1 MPWNVIQSKE
11 FYKLFLKLAKQLFRQ
26 KTTHSTAGE
35 FLLTIKTLMAKL
47 KVSHRVVYNGVSCY

>member
-11 FYKLFLKLAKQLFRQ
+11 FYTLFSKLAKQLFRQ
-26 KTTHSTAGE
+26 TVTHRTAGE

-47 KVSHRVVYNGVSCY
+47 KVVIRHCI